1 MHLTP
6 SHARFLAAVRIV
18 SFLSAVSCRYV
29 CCYCYWGKKS
39 QCWRPDNYKWGLY
52 TQYCSYIRYIAAVFC
67 VIGTCL
73 AGRAL
78 CKAVSWQV
86 CFPFIIKMGNKLAR
100 VFNWNFI
107 EENSLWVCSNLVRKL
122 KLSSQDSAPRSL
134 ASVRWFLLP
143 FFLSKHADDRILDV
157 LIISSSGMLYAYVCQ
172 YKSGFYVDA
181 SAKVWFASQTWTIL
195 T

>member
-86 CFPFIIKMGNKLAR
+86 CFPFIIKSWQEFSIG
-100 VFNWNFI
+100 I
-107 EENSLWVCSNLVRKL
+107 SLKKIHCGFAPIWWE
-122 KLSSQDSAPRSL
+122 SSS
-134 ASVRWFLLP
+134 FLL
-143 FFLSKHADDRILDV
+143 KIQRQDRWL
-157 LIISSSGMLYAYVCQ
+157 AYG
-172 YKSGFYVDA
+172 GFYYL
-181 SAKVWFASQTWTIL
+181 SFSQSMQMTVY
-195 T
+195 

>member
-6 SHARFLAAVRIV
+6 SHARFLAAVRIL

-67 VIGTCL
+67 VMALVWQAELCAKL
-73 AGRAL
+73 FHAGLLSIHYKNGKQVGKSFQLEFHWRKFIVGL
-78 CKAVSWQV
+78 LQFGEKAQ
-86 CFPFIIKMGNKLAR
+86 A
-100 VFNWNFI
+100 
-107 EENSLWVCSNLVRKL
+107 
-122 KLSSQDSAPRSL
+122 SSQDSAPRLL
-134 ASVRWFLLP
+134 ASVRWILLP

-181 SAKVWFASQTWTIL
+181 SAKVWFGSQTWTIL